1 MRETLMLEH
10 VMQAELNLSRRR
22 SHGTD
27 QAPRT
32 VVNTAV
38 GVPVADNVEDVKEVG
53 SESKHMLLVPQMEVL
68 EQGHV
73 DLPIA
78 WRTLGTVMG
87 RSKRIR
93 SRHSI
98 RADPVVRAGRILR
111 TWHAGLF

>member
-1 MRETLMLEH
+1 
-10 VMQAELNLSRRR
+10 MQAELNLSRGR

-27 QAPRT
+27 QAKRT
-32 VVNTAV
+32 VVYTTV
-38 GVPVADNVEDVKEVG
+38 GVPVADNVEDVEEVG
-53 SESKHMLLVPQMEVL
+53 PETEDMLLFPQMEVL
-68 EQGHV
+68 KQGHV

-98 RADPVVRAGRILR
+98 GADPVVRAGRILR
-111 TWHAGLF
+111 TWHAGLC